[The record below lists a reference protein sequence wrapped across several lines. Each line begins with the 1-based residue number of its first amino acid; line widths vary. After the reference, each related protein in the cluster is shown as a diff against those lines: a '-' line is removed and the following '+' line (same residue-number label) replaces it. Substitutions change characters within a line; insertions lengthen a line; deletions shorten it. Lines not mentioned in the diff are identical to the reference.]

1 MRRTNGPRHRQRKA
15 QNECSP
21 YSRGRQM
28 AFGLEH
34 SVSGYFFWES
44 ARRQALV
51 GVEGRGAPVASISSG
66 IRCSIYTFAVLQS
79 TALPWG
85 HEIRCWFGLGIRVG

>member
-1 MRRTNGPRHRQRKA
+1 MQ
-15 QNECSP
+15 P

-85 HEIRCWFGLGIRVG
+85 QKTNELGHEIRCWFGLGIRVG